1 MAELALS
8 GVVLAG
14 GVSRRMGMDKR
25 FLTLAGKPLLAWV
38 LERLQPLV
46 AEVTLVATTADDFA
60 GWEVRVTTDRYPGCG
75 VLAGLHAG
83 LTEARGAWALVVA
96 GDMPLLNADLIRALW
111 RLAQSSSADVIVP
124 EWRGELEPLHALYR
138 TATCAPAAEAAL
150 LAGQRRMVAFYSQV
164 RVQILPAVEVARW
177 DPAGLSFFNI
187 NTVADLETAQR
198 HLERSAQSATEA
210 RSAP

>member
-8 GVVLAG
+8 SVVLAG

-25 FLTLAGKPLLAWV
+25 FLMLAGKPLLAWV
-38 LERLQPLV
+38 LECLRPLV
-46 AEVTLVATTADDFA
+46 AEVTLVATTPEDFA
-60 GWEVRVTTDRYPGCG
+60 GWEVRITTDRYPGCG

-83 LTEARGAWALVVA
+83 LTESRGAWALVVA

-111 RLAQSSSADVIVP
+111 QLAQTSPADVIVP

-150 LAGQRRMVAFYSQV
+150 LAGQRRIVAFYSQV
-164 RVQILPAVEVARW
+164 RVQTLPAAEVARW

-187 NTVADLETAQR
+187 NTAADLEAAQR
-198 HLERSAQSATEA
+198 HLGLPAQSIAKA
-210 RSAP
+210 RNTP